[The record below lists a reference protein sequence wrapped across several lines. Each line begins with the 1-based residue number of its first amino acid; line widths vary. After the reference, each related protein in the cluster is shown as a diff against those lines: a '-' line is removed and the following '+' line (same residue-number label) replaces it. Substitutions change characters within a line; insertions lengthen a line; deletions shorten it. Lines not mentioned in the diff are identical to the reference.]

1 MAKRKRET
9 AIEKP
14 VTSAEQWEIIEYYT
28 KHGAP
33 KVKAVAKRLLKQR
46 GAASVGGGSTR

>member
-9 AIEKP
+9 ESEKP
-14 VTSAEQWEIIEYYT
+14 VTSAEQWEIVTYYS

-33 KVKAVAKRLLKQR
+33 KVKAVARRLLKQR
-46 GAASVGGGSTR
+46 DAGSVGGGSTR